1 MRSARVA
8 EPGSAGR
15 REPEAAQTR
24 QIAHPSTRDRGINHL
39 ALADSRI
46 VERPSA
52 HVTRLAIDM
61 AGQPDLV
68 GEHQPKAPPEGWLRA
83 QLSAKQATH
92 GVYVEIV
99 VLAVII
105 ALEGKRASDADV
117 ILSLLGAIVA
127 VLLAEL
133 YAYYV
138 GAMIGTGRRPTSG
151 ELRAAVADSVSSLIA
166 IAPSVLLVVLG
177 VAGVIDL
184 GKAFVAATWVGVG
197 VIALYALLAHRRT
210 GLSTRR
216 SVPLAVLLALI
227 GLGLVLL
234 KQYFH

>member
-1 MRSARVA
+1 
-8 EPGSAGR
+8 
-15 REPEAAQTR
+15 
-24 QIAHPSTRDRGINHL
+24 
-39 ALADSRI
+39 
-46 VERPSA
+46 
-52 HVTRLAIDM
+52 M
-61 AGQPDLV
+61 AGPSDPTDAQQPTARSDS
-68 GEHQPKAPPEGWLRA
+68 WLRA
-83 QLSAKQATH
+83 QLNAKQATH
-92 GVYVEIV
+92 GIYAEIV

-138 GAMIGTGRRPTSG
+138 GAMIGTGRRPTG
-151 ELRAAVADSVSSLIA
+151 VEFRAAAADSASSLIA

-184 GKAFVAATWVGVG
+184 GKALVAATWVGVG
-197 VIALYALLAHRRT
+197 VIALYALVAHRRT
-210 GLSTRR
+210 GLSTSR
-216 SVPLAVLLALI
+216 SLPLTALLALI

>member
-1 MRSARVA
+1 
-8 EPGSAGR
+8 
-15 REPEAAQTR
+15 
-24 QIAHPSTRDRGINHL
+24 
-39 ALADSRI
+39 
-46 VERPSA
+46 
-52 HVTRLAIDM
+52 M
-61 AGQPDLV
+61 AGAPDPIDP
-68 GEHQPKAPPEGWLRA
+68 GPQSSRPQGWLRA
-83 QLSAKQATH
+83 QLNAKQATH
-92 GVYVEIV
+92 GIYVEIV

-105 ALEGKRASDADV
+105 ALEGKRTSDTDV

-138 GAMIGTGRRPTSG
+138 GAMIGTGRRPTRG
-151 ELRAAVADSVSSLIA
+151 EFRGAAADSLSSLVA

-184 GKAFVAATWVGVG
+184 GKALVAATWVGVG
-197 VIALYALLAHRRT
+197 VIAVYALVAHRRT

-216 SVPLAVLLALI
+216 SVPLAVALAVI

>member
-1 MRSARVA
+1 
-8 EPGSAGR
+8 
-15 REPEAAQTR
+15 
-24 QIAHPSTRDRGINHL
+24 
-39 ALADSRI
+39 
-46 VERPSA
+46 
-52 HVTRLAIDM
+52 
-61 AGQPDLV
+61 
-68 GEHQPKAPPEGWLRA
+68 
-83 QLSAKQATH
+83 
-92 GVYVEIV
+92 
-99 VLAVII
+99 VII

-138 GAMIGTGRRPTSG
+138 GAMIGTGRRPTG
-151 ELRAAVADSVSSLIA
+151 VEFRAAAADSASSLIA

-184 GKAFVAATWVGVG
+184 GKALVAATWVGVG
-197 VIALYALLAHRRT
+197 VIALYALVAHRRT
-210 GLSTRR
+210 GLSTSR
-216 SVPLAVLLALI
+216 SLPLTALLALI